1 MSGFGSDSQYLLFL
15 WINFDFKSI
24 YSSFEQG
31 FDEKKKILWMN
42 SCEKS
47 IPTFKSYS
55 QVSGP
60 LLIKNS

>member
-1 MSGFGSDSQYLLFL
+1 MT
-15 WINFDFKSI
+15 FDFKSI

-31 FDEKKKILWMN
+31 FDENKKFLWMN

-47 IPTFKSYS
+47 IPNSKSYN

-60 LLIKNS
+60 KLIHIS